1 MNGDVWS
8 GWLQRTQGATLA
20 VPGRGVVL
28 GRRPDCDVVL
38 ASPKASSVHAIVTP
52 TLDGLE
58 LLVLGRNPTTVDG
71 DRVQG
76 RALLRDGAVLAL
88 PGGEFTVALG
98 ATRTWSARPWTLL
111 HPDGQRYALRRL
123 PFALGGS
130 TRDHLLVP
138 GWPDGA
144 VEFHAAEG
152 AVAAEF
158 HAAGTLNDTPLSAGA
173 VEIIEDEDR
182 LLFRG
187 VEVQVR
193 SARPRERTPTV
204 LAGTTG
210 LTVARFE
217 FLPNGGRLTIQ
228 TDAQTPPLTLEL
240 PELRGRLI
248 AALLSPPST
257 YEAGDLIPDELL
269 IPAIWSANADRTR
282 VDLNVLIY
290 RTRKALLKAGIN
302 PARVIA
308 RARVGGATRIQLA
321 AGARVEVV

>member
-1 MNGDVWS
+1 
-8 GWLQRTQGATLA
+8 

-58 LLVLGRNPTTVDG
+58 LLVLGRNPTSVDG
-71 DRVQG
+71 NRVQG
-76 RALLRDGAVLAL
+76 RVLLRDGAVLVL

-98 ATRTWSARPWTLL
+98 DTRAWSARPWTLL

-130 TRDHLLVP
+130 ARDHLQVP

-158 HAAGTLNDTPLSAGA
+158 HAAGRLNETPLAAGA
-173 VEIIEDEDR
+173 VELIEDEDR
-182 LLFRG
+182 LQFG
-187 VEVQVR
+187 SAVVQVR
-193 SARPRERTPTV
+193 SAGPRERTPTV
-204 LAGTTG
+204 LAGATG
-210 LTVARFE
+210 LTAVRFE
-217 FLPNGGRLTIQ
+217 FLPNGGRLTLQ
-228 TDAQTPPLTLEL
+228 TDAQAQPLTLEL

-248 AALLSPPST
+248 AALLSPPSS
-257 YEAGDLIPDELL
+257 YEAGDLIPDDLL
-269 IPAIWSANADRTR
+269 IPAIWTAHAERTR

-302 PARVIA
+302 PARVVA
-308 RARVGGATRIQLA
+308 RARAGGATRIQLA
-321 AGARVEVV
+321 PGARVEVV